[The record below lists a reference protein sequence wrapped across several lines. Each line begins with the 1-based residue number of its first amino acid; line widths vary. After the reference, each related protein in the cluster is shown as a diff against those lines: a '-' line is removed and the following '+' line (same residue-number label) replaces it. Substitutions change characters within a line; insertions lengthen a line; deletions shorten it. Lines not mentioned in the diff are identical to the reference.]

1 MKKQESQSLFKNE
14 KGFTLI
20 EVIAVLIILGIL
32 AAVAVPKYFDI
43 SEQAKEKAF
52 DSALSQGM
60 SLCSLAYGKAAL
72 DLSGEPEAQDVLDA
86 LNGID
91 LKTRDENTNSGE
103 DNDTTIPSIE
113 GDFVFTFELN
123 SGGGDGTNGDQPP
136 SDKDFIK
143 ITATGAEKSP
153 FPGDERIA
161 YWILP

>member
-1 MKKQESQSLFKNE
+1 MNNQKDQSVFNDE
-14 KGFTLI
+14 RGFTLI

-52 DSALSQGM
+52 ASALSQGM

-72 DLSGEPEAQDVLDA
+72 DLSGEPKAQDVLDA

-91 LKTRDENTNSGE
+91 LKNRDEGTNSGA
-103 DNDTTIPSIE
+103 DNDTTLPSIE
-113 GDFVFTFELN
+113 GDFIFTFELN
-123 SGGGDGTNGDQPP
+123 SGGGTTTNGVQPP

>member
-1 MKKQESQSLFKNE
+1 MNIQKDQGFFKDE
-14 KGFTLI
+14 RGFTLI

-52 DSALSQGM
+52 ASALSQGM

-72 DLSGEPEAQDVLDA
+72 DLSGEPNAQDVLDA

-91 LKTRDENTNSGE
+91 LKTRDENTSSGS
-103 DNDTTIPSIE
+103 DSDTTIPSIE
-113 GDFVFTFELN
+113 GDFVFTFDL
-123 SGGGDGTNGDQPP
+123 STGGEPNGGQE
-136 SDKDFIK
+136 DKDSIK
-143 ITATGAEKSP
+143 ITAKGAEGSP
-153 FPGDERIA
+153 FPDEERTA